1 MRTVVRHT
9 RRPVSLLLQNAS
21 VSLLTAHVCV
31 EVSLTVHVC
40 AVAHK
45 GVRARYLLACA
56 CVSVRAVI
64 AVAAEVVVWLTLCLF
79 RRVKAGRVSDEW
91 SFLCHK
97 DSQCHELFP
106 VDCSYCYRFQAHS
119 LLEVKRK

>member
-1 MRTVVRHT
+1 MFLTFT
-9 RRPVSLLLQNAS
+9 KSFSLR
-21 VSLLTAHVCV
+21 
-31 EVSLTVHVC
+31 VSLTVHVC

-45 GVRARYLLACA
+45 GVRALVCA

-97 DSQCHELFP
+97 DSQCYELFP

-119 LLEVKRK
+119 